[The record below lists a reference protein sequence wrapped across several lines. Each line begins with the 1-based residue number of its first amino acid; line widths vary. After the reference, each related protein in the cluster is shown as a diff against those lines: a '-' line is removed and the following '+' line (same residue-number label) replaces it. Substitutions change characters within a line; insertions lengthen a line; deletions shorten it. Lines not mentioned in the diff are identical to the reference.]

1 MVQAQLVNRQAAA
14 HQIHQHQQ
22 QHHPH
27 HHHHLQPQHEQIG
40 TMSPGSVVPSSAYMQ
55 QQQQHEHSQLSP
67 SDISM
72 SMPSGSGSH
81 GQGAGYPGSRVKEEG
96 NSFLGMQ
103 HAYDLGMGSS
113 SSMEPQHNSLLDT
126 LHKPRSSSGAEHMD
140 QGSDQDGELQAL
152 ASLLRRK

>member
-1 MVQAQLVNRQAAA
+1 VCQVAGLQAELAMVQAQLVNRQAAA

-22 QHHPH
+22 QQQQH

-40 TMSPGSVVPSSAYMQ
+40 TMTPGSVVPSSAYMQ
-55 QQQQHEHSQLSP
+55 QQQLSP

-72 SMPSGSGSH
+72 SMPSGSGS
-81 GQGAGYPGSRVKEEG
+81 YSRVKEEG

-103 HAYDLGMGSS
+103 HYDLGMGSS
-113 SSMEPQHNSLLDT
+113 SGLGDQHSQLLDN
-126 LHKPRSSSGAEHMD
+126 LHKPRTGEHMD
-140 QGSDQDGELQAL
+140 QGTDQDGELQAL